1 MPKRIILLLFV
12 AIALTSCAGPLKVKY
27 QPGNIQDIPKI
38 KDHSTVLLK
47 PYADMR
53 GVDPAYIG
61 KISSTV
67 SDMNTDKIVLDSED
81 VATFVTGA
89 MRSHLVAAGY
99 TVKERKTGEEAP
111 LDVDLTISGEVNKF
125 RLDIGTRDEIEIEL
139 ATMVTEN
146 KTDKV
151 VWSGIASEK
160 SDRYA
165 GVTGNSRRTIA
176 GYISKTLRMTINKTL
191 KEINVNTQTISAL
204 PAPGI
209 VGAKDRA
216 ILEVVGRL
224 VIKTEPPRA
233 QIYIGDVYYGL
244 SPLTIDIAQGIYD
257 TTIKLK
263 GFKTVKEKISIRNG
277 DATEMDLSLEKEAF

>member
-12 AIALTSCAGPLKVKY
+12 AIVLTSCAGSLKVKY

-61 KISSTV
+61 KISATV

-111 LDVDLTISGEVNKF
+111 LDLTISGEVKKF
-125 RLDIGTRDEIEIEL
+125 RLDIGARDEIEIEL
-139 ATMVTEN
+139 STTVTEN

-151 VWSGIASEK
+151 VWSGIVSEK

-176 GYISKTLRMTINKTL
+176 GYISKTLRTTINKTL
-191 KEINVNTQTISAL
+191 KEINVNTQTISPL
-204 PAPGI
+204 PALGI

-216 ILEVVGRL
+216 ILEGVGRL

-233 QIYIGDVYYGL
+233 QIYIAEVYYGL
-244 SPLTIDIAQGIYD
+244 SPLSIDIAPGIYD